1 MEEPGRDPAGAR
13 GARAMASPDA
23 VSFYCHTCRARLEL
37 PAPSSPFHFT
47 LCPRCRRDYL
57 DDSPDPHHAPQPVLP
72 PPPPP
77 LCAVP
82 WPPAPSTS
90 STPPPV
96 PCVSSPSSSFTTA
109 RPRTLVSP
117 RTGPSSSSTGPPPAT
132 SSGSA
137 ASPTAPVSSCC
148 PERSAACREFRLLCS
163 HEEQRRS
170 SPAVSPLSSP
180 YSTACSSPLL
190 ASPPPPP
197 FHHGELLSESFPL
210 TLRSSTGEE
219 AMSPPHDLLPPPPPP
234 LFHRGELLSESFPL
248 TLRSSTAEETT
259 SPPHDLLP
267 PPPPPWLPLAP
278 AGTWDEFLFNPS
290 DSDDDSPP
298 QPPPPPDV
306 SPYHAMFDMPLQVQ
320 RGGSQAAAAS
330 IAANDSVFE
339 FDAPLQR
346 GGSQAAPPESIAALP
361 TVTVTDAGLDCV
373 VCTDPLPPS
382 APVRRLP
389 CGHLYHSHCIV
400 RWLSEQNSCPI
411 CRRSIPTIASDTS
424 DVASSSSSSQS
435 PGGRRRRSLPVPGGR
450 RIRRICS
457 RLLRNME
464 IGRDRQTSSSR
475 DRQTNSGGGDV
486 HV

>member
-1 MEEPGRDPAGAR
+1 MEEEPGRDPAGAR

-23 VSFYCHTCRARLEL
+23 VSFCCHTCAARLEL

-57 DDSPDPHHAPQPVLP
+57 DDSPALP

-77 LCAVP
+77 LCALP
-82 WPPAPSTS
+82 WPPAPFTS
-90 STPPPV
+90 STPPPA
-96 PCVSSPSSSFTTA
+96 PCVSSSWSSFTTA
-109 RPRTLVSP
+109 RPRTPVSP
-117 RTGPSSSSTGPPPAT
+117 RTGPSFSSTGPPPAT

-137 ASPTAPVSSCC
+137 ASPTAPVPSSYC
-148 PERSAACREFRLLCS
+148 PERSAACREFRLLC
-163 HEEQRRS
+163 EQRRS

-197 FHHGELLSESFPL
+197 PPPFHHGD
-210 TLRSSTGEE
+210 G
-219 AMSPPHDLLPPPPPP
+219 D
-234 LFHRGELLSESFPL
+234 LLSESFPL
-248 TLRSSTAEETT
+248 TLRSSTAEEAT

-267 PPPPPWLPLAP
+267 PPPPPWLPLAS
-278 AGTWDEFLFNPS
+278 AGTWDEFLFNHS

-298 QPPPPPDV
+298 QPPPPPPHV
-306 SPYHAMFDMPLQVQ
+306 STYHAMLDVPLQVQ
-320 RGGSQAAAAS
+320 RGGPQAAAAS
-330 IAANDSVFE
+330 MAANDSVFE
-339 FDAPLQR
+339 FDTPLQR

-361 TVTVTDAGLDCV
+361 TVAVTEAGLDCV

-382 APVRRLP
+382 ASALRLP

-411 CRRSIPTIASDTS
+411 CRGSIPTIVSATS
-424 DVASSSSSSQS
+424 DIASSSSSSSSQP

-475 DRQTNSGGGDV
+475 DRQTNSSGGDV
-486 HV
+486 RV

>member
-13 GARAMASPDA
+13 GARAMASPEA
-23 VSFYCHTCRARLEL
+23 VSFYCHTCSSRLEL
-37 PAPSSPFHFT
+37 PSPSSPFHFT

-57 DDSPDPHHAPQPVLP
+57 DDSPEPHHAPLSPPPPP

-82 WPPAPSTS
+82 WPPDPFTS
-90 STPPPV
+90 STPPP
-96 PCVSSPSSSFTTA
+96 PPTIPRVSSPSSSFTTV

-117 RTGPSSSSTGPPPAT
+117 RTGPLSSSARPPST
-132 SSGSA
+132 S
-137 ASPTAPVSSCC
+137 TAPVSSSYC
-148 PERSAACREFRLLCS
+148 PERSAACREFRLLC
-163 HEEQRRS
+163 EQRRS

-197 FHHGELLSESFPL
+197 PPPFHRGELLSESFPL
-210 TLRSSTGEE
+210 TLRSSTAEE

-267 PPPPPWLPLAP
+267 PPPPPWLPLASG
-278 AGTWDEFLFNPS
+278 GTWDEFLFNPS

-306 SPYHAMFDMPLQVQ
+306 STYHAMFDMPLQVQ
-320 RGGSQAAAAS
+320 SGVSQAAAAS
-330 IAANDSVFE
+330 IAANDTVFE
-339 FDAPLQR
+339 FDTPLQR

-382 APVRRLP
+382 APARRLP

-400 RWLSEQNSCPI
+400 TWLSEHNSCPI
-411 CRRSIPTIASDTS
+411 CRRSIPTIVSATS
-424 DVASSSSSSQS
+424 DMASSSES
-435 PGGRRRRSLPVPGGR
+435 PAGRRRRSLPVPGGR

-475 DRQTNSGGGDV
+475 DRQTSSGGGDV